1 MCLTKPFQCDIIGV
15 RPCVYIYIYTNYILS
30 LHEEIDCDIIVKREL
45 CSHPCCDTANRPKGG
60 KTMRK
65 YEIMYIIRPTVLE
78 DDRKQVIADLN
89 EIFTSR
95 GGELLDVNEWGMKD
109 LAYEIQKH
117 KKGYYVVL
125 SVNCTD
131 EARAEFDR
139 VVRIREDI
147 IRHLIIRDER

>member
-1 MCLTKPFQCDIIGV
+1 
-15 RPCVYIYIYTNYILS
+15 
-30 LHEEIDCDIIVKREL
+30 
-45 CSHPCCDTANRPKGG
+45 
-60 KTMRK
+60 MRK
-65 YEIMYIIRPTVLE
+65 YEIMYVIRPTVLE
-78 DDRKQVIADLN
+78 EARPQVIADLN

-95 GGELLDVNEWGMKD
+95 GGELLDVNEWGMRD

-125 SVNCTD
+125 SVNCND

>member
-1 MCLTKPFQCDIIGV
+1 
-15 RPCVYIYIYTNYILS
+15 
-30 LHEEIDCDIIVKREL
+30 
-45 CSHPCCDTANRPKGG
+45 
-60 KTMRK
+60 MRK

-78 DDRKQVIADLN
+78 DDRKQVVADLN

-95 GGELLDVNEWGMKD
+95 GGELLEVNEWGMRD

-125 SVNCTD
+125 SVNCND